1 MVRVFKNNVSFLNQK
16 TLLVIGAIS
25 IHFMAIADEPTGI
38 KDTFLLRKVVHDES
52 RITRVTAD
60 KSLQSW
66 ILESKKKSQ
75 EKLKKF
81 LASQE
86 VQAAIVASSEAALA
100 NLKDEAF
107 VGSVLN
113 TLKQV
118 DRKDWLDVFADL
130 QAQMKQKN
138 LRLEDLVR
146 NPQIIKDYV
155 ATITQKE
162 KAFWE
167 KRVKVKAKTL
177 GAPITETQPEEL
189 FPVGSFEDGLLLIK
203 ALSSFIKI
211 EVEASADNLLIREF
225 LKP

>member
-1 MVRVFKNNVSFLNQK
+1 MVRVYKNKFSILNQK
-16 TLLVIGAIS
+16 ILLVIGALGVS
-25 IHFMAIADEPTGI
+25 FMAISDEPAGLES
-38 KDTFLLRKVVHDES
+38 TFLLRKVARDES
-52 RITRVTAD
+52 HITRITAD
-60 KSLQSW
+60 KSLQTW
-66 ILESKKKSQ
+66 ILEAKKTSN

-86 VQAAIVASSEAALA
+86 VQLAIVASSEAALA

-107 VGSVLN
+107 IGSVLK

-155 ATITQKE
+155 ATISEKE

-167 KRVKVKAKTL
+167 KRVKAKAKTL

-203 ALSSFIKI
+203 ALSSIIKI
-211 EVEASADNLLIREF
+211 EVEPTANNLLIREF